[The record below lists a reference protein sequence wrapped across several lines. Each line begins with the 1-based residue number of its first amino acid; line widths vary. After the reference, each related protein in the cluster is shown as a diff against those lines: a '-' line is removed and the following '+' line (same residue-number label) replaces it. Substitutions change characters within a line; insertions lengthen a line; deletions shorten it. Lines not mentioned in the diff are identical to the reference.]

1 MGIEI
6 YPFAC
11 AIGSIFLGSF
21 IKGTIGFGLPII
33 ATPVMILFLPLHE
46 VIALQILP
54 ICIANIQQ
62 CWLTRRHKSVLGLF
76 WPMIVSNITILF
88 FGSYFLL
95 RLNTEIL
102 MPIIGVLI
110 ILQAVANNAPIFNLR
125 SIKNIKGIILLS
137 GIASGALGTMSSFY
151 AFPSVQVMIGMKL
164 KREEFVF
171 IVGFFLATGS
181 IGLWLGI
188 LANGFSVT
196 NSLPASALLIMPSVI
211 GMALGNKIRNK
222 LRKGWFTGVIRA
234 MLILMGFFLIFKAT

>member
-1 MGIEI
+1 M
-6 YPFAC
+6 
-11 AIGSIFLGSF
+11 
-21 IKGTIGFGLPII
+21 
-33 ATPVMILFLPLHE
+33 
-46 VIALQILP
+46 
-54 ICIANIQQ
+54 
-62 CWLTRRHKSVLGLF
+62 VL
-76 WPMIVSNITILF
+76 SNITILF

-95 RLNTEIL
+95 KLNTEIL
-102 MPIIGVLI
+102 MPIIGALI

-125 SIKNIKGIILLS
+125 SVKNIKSIILLS

-196 NSLPASALLIMPSVI
+196 NNLPASALLIIPSVI
-211 GMALGNKIRNK
+211 GMALGNKIRNR

-234 MLILMGFFLIFKAT
+234 MLILMGIFLIFKAT